1 MDWEIPIIA
10 REKEEAQQYFTKENV
25 NKIYTRLREETDI
38 FMQHYPVLG
47 VDAIYGIG
55 NLCLSEKEK
64 DGKRTYEF
72 FIIDRATKFDYAE
85 FDDIKNA
92 INHLATFLE
101 EIESK
106 EDCEKMRNIIY
117 ETLKLEKNKVY
128 TKK

>member
-1 MDWEIPIIA
+1 MV
-10 REKEEAQQYFTKENV
+10 KEHMN
-25 NKIYTRLREETDI
+25 
-38 FMQHYPVLG
+38 
-47 VDAIYGIG
+47 
-55 NLCLSEKEK
+55 
-64 DGKRTYEF
+64 F
-72 FIIDRATKFDYAE
+72 FIINRATKFDYAE

-106 EDCEKMRNIIY
+106 EDCEKMRKIIY